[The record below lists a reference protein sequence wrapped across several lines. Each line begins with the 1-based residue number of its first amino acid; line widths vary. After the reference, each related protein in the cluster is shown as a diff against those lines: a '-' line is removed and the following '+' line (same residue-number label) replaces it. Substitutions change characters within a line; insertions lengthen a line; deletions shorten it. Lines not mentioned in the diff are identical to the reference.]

1 MADQQSVSG
10 IQPNKSLLIG
20 GAVLLGLGG
29 LLGATGVL
37 LGATAI
43 VSAARRWIEQ
53 LERPPGEI
61 ARQTWKHAKA
71 ATAAGT
77 RAWQDVDS

>member
-1 MADQQSVSG
+1 MANQQSDSG
-10 IQPNKSLLIG
+10 IQLNKSLLIG
-20 GAVLLGLGG
+20 GAILVGIGG
-29 LLGATGVL
+29 LMGATGVL
-37 LGATAI
+37 LGTTAI

-53 LERPPGEI
+53 LERPPGEM
-61 ARQTWKHAKA
+61 ARQTWKQAKA